1 MKKHVTNVIK
11 SRMRLSV
18 SLLYF
23 GLRKNET
30 PINPNTMVNNKS
42 ILLIEIFAFFAL
54 IAITKGLI
62 STSIKPIPNAS

>member
-1 MKKHVTNVIK
+1 MKKQVTNVIK

-42 ILLIEIFAFFAL
+42 ILLIEILAFFAL
-54 IAITKGLI
+54 IARTKGLI
-62 STSIKPIPNAS
+62 STSIKPIPNES